1 MSPDAAPPSAP
12 TPAATPVAPPVATL
26 TATPAATAAEPSAAK
41 LTARHAWDGGEPRW
55 NLYFAVIL
63 VGTLGLIQV
72 AGRAT
77 GQERLVASAALIA
90 MVPWYL
96 VLGRRAIYDQTTSS
110 VRGIVYLC
118 GLIALLAVAEA
129 NAASVTI
136 ILLALGP
143 QCFMISYRLAIVA
156 VVAMNSVPVLI
167 ALARGAPGAELGTAL
182 WAGALGTAFSIG
194 FGTWIVRIIHQSSE
208 RAELIAEL
216 EETRAELAQAN
227 REAGRL
233 AERDRLASEIHD
245 TIAQGFTSI
254 VMLVQAAEAMI
265 SDDTERVRKQL
276 DLIARTARENLAEA
290 RALVAGLG
298 PAALATASLA
308 DALARLADRAGEE
321 SGLRATFSMDGM
333 PRSLDT
339 AAEVVLLRVCQ
350 EALAN
355 VRRHAAATSA
365 GIVLAYRDDRVR
377 LEVSDDGAGFDPGL
391 AADGYGLRGMRARVS
406 EIGGELRVDS
416 APGRGTTVTAEVP

>member
-1 MSPDAAPPSAP
+1 MSPDPAAAPA
-12 TPAATPVAPPVATL
+12 
-26 TATPAATAAEPSAAK
+26 ATPAATAAGPSAAN
-41 LTARHAWDGGEPRW
+41 LTARHAWDGGESRW
-55 NLYFAVIL
+55 NLYFAVVL

-96 VLGRRAIYDQTTSS
+96 VLGRRAMYGRTTSS

-143 QCFMISYRLAIVA
+143 QCFMISYRQAIVA
-156 VVAMNSVPVLI
+156 VVAMNAVPVLI
-167 ALARGAPGAELGTAL
+167 ALARGAPGAEIGTAL

-194 FGTWIVRIIHQSSE
+194 FGTWIVRIINQSAE

-254 VMLVQAAEAMI
+254 VMLVQAADAMI
-265 SDDTERVRKQL
+265 GDDTDRVRKQL

-321 SGLRATFSMDGM
+321 SALRATFHMDGM
-333 PRSLDT
+333 PRPLDT
-339 AAEVVLLRVCQ
+339 GAEVVLLRVCQ

-355 VRRHAAATSA
+355 VRRHAAATHAS
-365 GIVLAYRDDRVR
+365 IVLAYRDDRVR
-377 LEVSDDGAGFDPGL
+377 LEVSDDGVGFDPGL
-391 AADGYGLRGMRARVS
+391 ATDGYGLRGMRARVS

-416 APGRGTTVTAEVP
+416 APGRGTTVTADVP